1 MRRIVILA
9 VLLLLFSTCVSA
21 TGEQQVRDAIPEQ
34 AEKLMEGGSAS
45 FSDGL
50 RTILENVLP
59 TFSEAVQAG
68 LKTAGVMLAA
78 VFLCAL
84 AGGDSA
90 ADPARIAAAVCIC
103 TAAMAQ
109 MRELTGAGAMA
120 LEQMQSFADV
130 LLPAMSVSTAVTGG
144 VTAATALY
152 AGTSLFCDVLMR
164 GMSALL
170 LPTVYSYLALN
181 AARTLC
187 GGELLSRLA
196 KLVKWCFQ
204 SGIKTILFVFTGY
217 LTVTGLVT
225 GTADA
230 TAVKAAKLTL
240 SGVVPVVGSMIS
252 DASETVIVGA
262 AAIRNAIG
270 VLGMLAVVAICIGP
284 FLRTAVQLLILKLAA
299 VAGGAMAQKPLAEL
313 MDAVTEA
320 TGFLLSMLA
329 CQALML
335 LISCLCYLKVTV
347 A

>member
-1 MRRIVILA
+1 MRKLILILC
-9 VLLLLFSTCVSA
+9 VFLLLSVSVLA
-21 TGEQQVRDAIPEQ
+21 LDEQQVRDAIPEQ
-34 AEKLMEGGSAS
+34 AQKLMEGGGHS

-50 RTILENVLP
+50 RTILENAFPL
-59 TFSEAVQAG
+59 FSEAVRAG

-84 AGGDSA
+84 AGGDGTM
-90 ADPARIAAAVCIC
+90 DPARIAAAICIC
-103 TAAMAQ
+103 TAGMTQ
-109 MRELTGAGAMA
+109 MKALVGTGAQA

-130 LLPAMSVSTAVTGG
+130 LLPAMSVSTAVSGG
-144 VTAATALY
+144 VTASTALY

-170 LPTVYSYLALN
+170 LPTVYGYLALS

-204 SGIKTILFVFTGY
+204 SGLKAILFVFTGY

-225 GTADA
+225 GSADA

-262 AAIRNAIG
+262 AAIRNTVGI
-270 VLGMLAVVAICIGP
+270 LGMLAVIAICIGP
-284 FLRTAVQLLILKLAA
+284 FLRTAAQLLILKLASA
-299 VAGGAMAQKPLAEL
+299 AGGAMAQKPLAEL

-320 TGFLLSMLA
+320 AGFLLSMLA

-347 A
+347 I